1 MRFLSSVLSALL
13 ATGQLAASAA
23 TAQEPR
29 SSVVEA
35 RYRKIAPKFFII
47 SMFSPEADIWYE
59 NLPSSGLGDL
69 LAVNVSAPGLSMLF
83 PHVHCTEDLQICQ
96 VTTGESE
103 INAATTIASVVLS
116 GKFDLTST
124 YFMIAGIAG
133 VSPAW
138 STLGGVALSR
148 YAVQVALQY
157 EFDAREMPENFTTG
171 YFGFD
176 TYLPNTFPGEWYGT
190 EVFELNDDLR
200 QLALGMASKANL
212 SDTTTAAAYRERYAA
227 SSENF
232 TAGTLPP
239 SVVLC
244 DTATSDVYYSGNLL
258 AHSFDNTTTL
268 WTNGTGN
275 YCMTAQEDNAT
286 LEVMLRMAI
295 EGLVDFSRI
304 ILMRTGSDFDRPPP
318 GVSAYD
324 HLLIMDQDGF
334 EIAIENIYNAGVE
347 ILKGVLDGWNS
358 TFEKGVAPSNYIGDV
373 FGSLGGEPDF
383 GSGSLTNGTGVLP
396 DGETG
401 DLEKRELDAPKHAS
415 TKRAAETKRRRVL
428 QGRKAAQGLPL
439 MKVRAP
445 SHST

>member
-1 MRFLSSVLSALL
+1 
-13 ATGQLAASAA
+13 
-23 TAQEPR
+23 
-29 SSVVEA
+29 
-35 RYRKIAPKFFII
+35 
-47 SMFSPEADIWYE
+47 MFSPEADIWYE

-69 LAVNVSAPGLSMLF
+69 LAVNISAPGLSMLF
-83 PHVHCTEDLQICQ
+83 PHVHCTADYEICQ

-103 INAATTIASVVLS
+103 INAATTVTSVVLS

-133 VSPAW
+133 VSPQW

-176 TYLPNTFPGEWYGT
+176 TYLPNTFPGEWYGS
-190 EVFELNDDLR
+190 EVFELNEDLR
-200 QLALGMASKANL
+200 QIAYEYASEANL
-212 SDTTTAAAYRERYAA
+212 TDNTIAAAYRERYAA
-227 SSENF
+227 STENY
-232 TAGTLPP
+232 TAGASPP

-258 AHSFDNTTTL
+258 SGAFDNTTTL
-268 WTNGTGN
+268 WTNGSGN

-286 LEVMLRMAI
+286 LEVMVRMAI
-295 EGLVDFSRI
+295 EGLVDFTRI

-324 HLLIMDQDGF
+324 HLLIMDQNGF

-347 ILKGVLDGWNS
+347 IVKGILDDWNC
-358 TFEKGVAPSNYIGDV
+358 TFKNGVEPSNYIGDV

-383 GSGSLTNGTGVLP
+383 GPGSITDGEGVLP

-401 DLEKRELDAPKHAS
+401 DLEKRDADALEDIKV
-415 TKRAAETKRRRVL
+415 KRTAGMKKNRGL
-428 QGRKAAQGLPL
+428 QAWKGTRGVPV

-445 SHST
+445 TA